1 MSFANKCSSVTELCQ
16 TLCNPMDYSMPGFP
30 IHHQLLEP
38 AQTQVHQIGDAI
50 QPSHLCKQRQ
60 FYFTFP
66 IYMLFISFSCL
77 SALDRTSVTVLKRGL
92 KGGIFALYL
101 ILEIVSNF
109 LPLNMKLTVGFFV
122 FFCFLVDNLY
132 KFEEIALCS

>member
-38 AQTQVHQIGDAI
+38 AQTQVHRIGDAI

-122 FFCFLVDNLY
+122 FLFFGR
-132 KFEEIALCS
+132 

>member
-1 MSFANKCSSVTELCQ
+1 MSFANKCSSVTELCP
-16 TLCNPMDYSMPGFP
+16 TLCNPIDYSMPGFP
-30 IHHQLLEP
+30 ILHELLEP
-38 AQTQVHQIGDAI
+38 AQTHVHRIGDVI

-60 FYFTFP
+60 FYFIFP

-92 KGGIFALYL
+92 KGGIFALFL

-109 LPLNMKLTVGFFV
+109 LPLNMKLTVGFFF
-122 FFCFLVDNLY
+122 FFCR
-132 KFEEIALCS
+132 